1 MKKVGVA
8 ILGFGTVGQGAYKIL
23 LERKETIAKE
33 YGVDISV
40 KAVLVRNKEKAIAA
54 GADESALVTDIK
66 DILDN
71 ENISIVAECIGG
83 VDPAKGYIL
92 SSLKSGK
99 SIVTANKEL
108 FAKNWIELE
117 KVASENNVGL
127 YYEATTGGGI
137 PIIRTMTEAMQANDI
152 KEIKGIINGTTNY
165 ILTRMTNEG
174 ADYADVLK
182 DAQALG
188 FAEANPIAD
197 VEGYDA
203 SYKIS
208 ILATLAFNRV
218 VPVELIYREGIS
230 KIAKEDIEYGKRFG
244 LTVKLLAIAKMKDD
258 GKYEVRVHPAFIPS
272 SHPLASVSG
281 SFNAV
286 FIVGDNVGD
295 IMLYGRGAGSFP
307 TGSAVVSD
315 IVFAARQIKHARYDG
330 IEKAVTK
337 EELISDFESSYYL
350 RLNVH
355 DVAGVLAEI
364 TKLFAK
370 YGVSIAS
377 MVQQEGKDTVSI
389 IFVTHATREN
399 NMKKACE
406 GIEKLTDV
414 VKIAN
419 LIRIEK

>member
-23 LERKETIAKE
+23 LERKDIIAKE
-33 YGVDISV
+33 YGVDVTV
-40 KAVLVRNKEKAIAA
+40 KAVLVRNREKAIAA
-54 GADESALVTDIK
+54 GADERILVTDI
-66 DILDN
+66 N
-71 ENISIVAECIGG
+71 EIVKNDDISIVAECIGG
-83 VDPAKGYIL
+83 IDPAKQYII
-92 SSLKSGK
+92 SSLSAGK

-117 KVASENNVGL
+117 RVASANQVGL

-174 ADYADVLK
+174 ADYSSVLK

-281 SFNAV
+281 SFNAI
-286 FIVGDNVGD
+286 FLVGDNVGD

-330 IEKAVTK
+330 IERAVTK
-337 EELISDFESSYYL
+337 EELVSDFESSYYL

-355 DVAGVLAEI
+355 DVPGVLAEI

-377 MVQQEGKDTVSI
+377 MVQQEGMDTVSI
-389 IFVTHATREN
+389 IFVTHATHEN

-406 GIEKLTDV
+406 GIERLADV
-414 VKIAN
+414 VGIAN
-419 LIRIEK
+419 LIRIER

>member
-1 MKKVGVA
+1 
-8 ILGFGTVGQGAYKIL
+8 
-23 LERKETIAKE
+23 
-33 YGVDISV
+33 
-40 KAVLVRNKEKAIAA
+40 
-54 GADESALVTDIK
+54 
-66 DILDN
+66 
-71 ENISIVAECIGG
+71 
-83 VDPAKGYIL
+83 
-92 SSLKSGK
+92 
-99 SIVTANKEL
+99 
-108 FAKNWIELE
+108 
-117 KVASENNVGL
+117 
-127 YYEATTGGGI
+127 
-137 PIIRTMTEAMQANDI
+137 
-152 KEIKGIINGTTNY
+152 
-165 ILTRMTNEG
+165 
-174 ADYADVLK
+174 
-182 DAQALG
+182 
-188 FAEANPIAD
+188 
-197 VEGYDA
+197 
-203 SYKIS
+203 
-208 ILATLAFNRV
+208 
-218 VPVELIYREGIS
+218 
-230 KIAKEDIEYGKRFG
+230 
-244 LTVKLLAIAKMKDD
+244 MKDD

>member
-188 FAEANPIAD
+188 FAEANPIA
-197 VEGYDA
+197 E
-203 SYKIS
+203 I
-208 ILATLAFNRV
+208 
-218 VPVELIYREGIS
+218 
-230 KIAKEDIEYGKRFG
+230 
-244 LTVKLLAIAKMKDD
+244 
-258 GKYEVRVHPAFIPS
+258 
-272 SHPLASVSG
+272 
-281 SFNAV
+281 
-286 FIVGDNVGD
+286 
-295 IMLYGRGAGSFP
+295 GRAH
-307 TGSAVVSD
+307 V
-315 IVFAARQIKHARYDG
+315 
-330 IEKAVTK
+330 
-337 EELISDFESSYYL
+337 
-350 RLNVH
+350 
-355 DVAGVLAEI
+355 
-364 TKLFAK
+364 
-370 YGVSIAS
+370 
-377 MVQQEGKDTVSI
+377 
-389 IFVTHATREN
+389 
-399 NMKKACE
+399 
-406 GIEKLTDV
+406 
-414 VKIAN
+414 
-419 LIRIEK
+419 